1 MRAFFISLLLSAT
14 FVFSGAAYSAELK
27 IPAPDFTLKS
37 STGENIRL
45 SELRGEIVLLNFWA
59 SWCGPCRQEM
69 PELEALAT
77 DFADLGV
84 KVLGVN
90 VEQDPSEGMAFLK
103 DITVSFPILF
113 DKTNEVT
120 ELYDV
125 DSMPT
130 TVLID
135 RDGQIRFHHRGYKP
149 GYEDTYRQ
157 QIKSLIRE

>member
-1 MRAFFISLLLSAT
+1 MAFLKSLFIVAGLALSGMA
-14 FVFSGAAYSAELK
+14 FAAEVKA
-27 IPAPDFTLKS
+27 PAPDFTLKS
-37 STGENIRL
+37 DSGENIRL

-69 PELEALAT
+69 PELDKLAM

-90 VEQDPSEGMAFLK
+90 VEQDPAQGKAFLK
-103 DITVSFPILF
+103 NLPVSFPILF
-113 DKTNEVT
+113 DTTNSVT
-120 ELYDV
+120 ETYQV
-125 DSMPT
+125 DAMPT

-135 RDGQIRFHHRGYKP
+135 RDGQIRFHHRGYQP

-157 QIKSLIRE
+157 QIKRLIRE